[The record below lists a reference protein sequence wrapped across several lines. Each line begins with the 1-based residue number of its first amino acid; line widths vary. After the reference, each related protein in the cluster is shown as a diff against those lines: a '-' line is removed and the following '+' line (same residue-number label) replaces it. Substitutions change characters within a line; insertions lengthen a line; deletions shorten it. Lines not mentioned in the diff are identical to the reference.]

1 MQINRAS
8 ARDAI
13 MKPDLAQALAT
24 WADRIRKTERMRPR
38 AASRETV
45 MIRKQYRIVLAT
57 LCVFITLA
65 SLAGVVHALLFDDGQ
80 IFRYAIVALVS
91 SILAFVAL
99 LNPTVN
105 DRP

>member
-1 MQINRAS
+1 MQINRAG

-13 MKPDLAQALAT
+13 MKPDHAPALAT
-24 WADRIRKTERMRPR
+24 WADRIRKTVRMRPR

-45 MIRKQYRIVLAT
+45 TIRKQYRIVLAT

-80 IFRYAIVALVS
+80 IFRYAIVALVA
-91 SILAFVAL
+91 SILAFVVL
-99 LNPTVN
+99 LNPGPG